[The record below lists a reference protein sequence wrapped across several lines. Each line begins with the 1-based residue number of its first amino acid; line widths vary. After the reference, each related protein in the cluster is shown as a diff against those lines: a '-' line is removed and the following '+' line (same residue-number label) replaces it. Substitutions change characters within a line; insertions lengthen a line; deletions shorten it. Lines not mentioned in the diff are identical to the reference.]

1 MRNGIGCPAAV
12 STGESLRACSAEQNR
27 LMTNAPDFETLVA
40 TRRSI
45 RGYKPDPI
53 PQELMAE
60 IIEIAKRAP
69 SSMNTQPWNFH
80 AVTGAPLELIR
91 EGNTERMMAGA
102 AVDREI
108 KMADHGYQGVHRDR
122 QVEIAIQLFEA
133 MGIERDDKARRQD
146 WVMRGFRQFDA
157 PVSVVVTI
165 DRELADDTV
174 AHFDCGAATYGLVL
188 AATSKGLG
196 CVINGQGIMQ
206 SSVVRE
212 HANIPEDEVIMTC
225 VAMGYPNTD
234 FVANDVV
241 SRRAPNEDVVN
252 FVGFDD

>member
-1 MRNGIGCPAAV
+1 MGRPPLEWEVRRA
-12 STGESLRACSAEQNR
+12 STTVPSMDFESL
-27 LMTNAPDFETLVA
+27 VA
-40 TRRSI
+40 NRRST
-45 RGYKPDPI
+45 RGYKPDPV
-53 PQELMAE
+53 PRELLAE
-60 IIEIAKRAP
+60 IVDLAKRAP

-80 AVTGAPLELIR
+80 VVTGAPLEEIR
-91 EGNTERMMAGA
+91 RGNTELMLAGA
-102 AVDREI
+102 SVDREI
-108 KMADHGYQGVHRDR
+108 KMASHGYQGPHRDR

-133 MGIERDDKARRQD
+133 MGIERDDKERRQD

-165 DRELADDTV
+165 DAALADDTV
-174 AHFDCGAATYGLVL
+174 AHFDCGSATYGLVL

-225 VAMGYPNTD
+225 VAMGYPD
-234 FVANDVV
+234 DEFVANHVV
-241 SRRAPNEDVVN
+241 SRRASNDDFVS